1 MVLDEKELIDMMD
14 LTLITWAQQF
24 ATPALTAFFTAITSL
39 GSLEFYMFAIP
50 IIYWML
56 DKHFGFR
63 FAMFFIFSAYVN
75 SGAKYIFTTER
86 PPRELR
92 LVEQEGYA
100 FPSGHAQGSTAFW
113 GFLALKIK
121 KPLAWAVAIL
131 MILLVSLSRI
141 YLGVHWPVDILGGLS
156 IGIVLLAAYTLV
168 ARVNLEAIPLGR
180 WIVGS
185 ALGAVL
191 LYLLQPV
198 GDGPMTVGFLLG
210 ASIGYQLELR
220 YVDFTEHATLGQN
233 IVKLVLGLL
242 VLFLL
247 RIVLKPLVG
256 WMPGELSYVVRYGAI
271 GLWATFGAPLA
282 FTKLGLH
289 KKPPAARTV

>member
-1 MVLDEKELIDMMD
+1 
-14 LTLITWAQQF
+14 
-24 ATPALTAFFTAITSL
+24 
-39 GSLEFYMFAIP
+39 
-50 IIYWML
+50 
-56 DKHFGFR
+56 
-63 FAMFFIFSAYVN
+63 
-75 SGAKYIFTTER
+75 
-86 PPRELR
+86 
-92 LVEQEGYA
+92 
-100 FPSGHAQGSTAFW
+100 
-113 GFLALKIK
+113 
-121 KPLAWAVAIL
+121 